1 MRYGFPDLRQ
11 GFEVEAD
18 VVIIGSGAGG
28 AVAALNLAEGGMRT
42 VVLEAGPELRPE
54 MMDKDAPRFMA
65 RYYWEGGLRAIGGS
79 AQIPSL
85 QGRCLGGSTV
95 VNSAIMLRLPD
106 WVREEWASGHHL
118 EFLRGPGLEES
129 YARIEARCHVT
140 PTPEAVQGRRNRVTR
155 AALAAVGMPGGPLP
169 RAVKD
174 CQGCADCLTGC
185 AGGHKQSTDRSYL
198 PDAERHGAQVYCS
211 AEVERILVEGGRA
224 VGVTGRVVDPLTK
237 EVHRRFTVR
246 AKRVVVAAGAAHT
259 PVLLLESGLNPG
271 GLVGAT
277 FHAHLGGGIIG
288 MMEEPTDPFVGATQ
302 GWGAISSEIKGLKYE
317 GLWAAQGLLLMRW
330 GGLGAKFLERLH
342 EIRHTAVIAQVYRAK
357 VKGSVQR
364 GLFGGPKMR
373 LQIPRDE
380 ARVFC
385 AGHPD
390 RRRRLA
396 QGRGPFCHDRD
407 PRRARGAPELRG
419 ERPSTGPR
427 RGPEPPADDRQPH
440 LWFGADER
448 RSAARAGGPG
458 RPAPGRGGGVG
469 RRRQPFSQRERREPP
484 GHHHGFVGSRDAKNV
499 ASHNPDGLSRRT

>member
-364 GLFGGPKMR
+364 GIFGGPKMR

-380 ARVFC
+380 ARVFV
-385 AGHPD
+385 
-390 RRRRLA
+390 
-396 QGRGPFCHDRD
+396 RGIRTAADALLKVG
-407 PRRARGAPELRG
+407 ARFVMTGIHGAPEELRSFEESARLLDLDVAPSHLPMTANHIFGSVPMSGDPRLGPVDPDGRLRG
-419 ERPSTGPR
+419 VEGVWVADASLFPSGSAVNPQATIMALSDLVTRKMLHRTIPTG
-427 RGPEPPADDRQPH
+427 
-440 LWFGADER
+440 
-448 RSAARAGGPG
+448 
-458 RPAPGRGGGVG
+458 
-469 RRRQPFSQRERREPP
+469 
-484 GHHHGFVGSRDAKNV
+484 
-499 ASHNPDGLSRRT
+499 